1 MFKRRCL
8 KARYCAEIRTIKSPP
23 VRKAAP
29 SLRGASAARCV
40 GLPGTGT
47 HLCGGCQFCHRP
59 AGTMRCQYHSVAMRD
74 ACPDSAPFPLEERG
88 YVAGR
93 SSAIGESLYRTCFN
107 FRRRVPAGCMVA
119 DGVGHDSG
127 RIRQL
132 YFFDLKGAPE
142 EFQIQRNTELVPACR
157 CPH

>member
-1 MFKRRCL
+1 MSGSREQARIYVAAANFAIVRRGQ
-8 KARYCAEIRTIKSPP
+8 CAANIIRSLC
-23 VRKAAP
+23 AMLAP
-29 SLRGASAARCV
+29 TV
-40 GLPGTGT
+40 P
-47 HLCGGCQFCHRP
+47 HI
-59 AGTMRCQYHSVAMRD
+59 
-74 ACPDSAPFPLEERG
+74 PLEERG

-119 DGVGHDSG
+119 DGVGHDGG